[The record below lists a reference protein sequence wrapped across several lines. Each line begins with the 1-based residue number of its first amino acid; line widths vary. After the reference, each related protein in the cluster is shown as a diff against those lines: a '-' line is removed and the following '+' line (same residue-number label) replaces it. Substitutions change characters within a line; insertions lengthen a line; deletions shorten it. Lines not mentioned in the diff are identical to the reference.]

1 MFKEKIEEY
10 KSAIGVL
17 ESMDSLEVYS
27 FLMEKGKALNKDSL
41 SVDRRIQENKVTQC
55 MYDLYVDK
63 EDGRFKAWS
72 EATIAAGYAF
82 ILVDIFNC
90 MTEEEAKSVTIR
102 DFEEIELEKK
112 TDHEQTNRL
121 LSNDRNDDKQN
132 TVNYGLNIITRYRH
146 KKIIHPS
153 A

>member
-10 KSAIGVL
+10 KTTIGVL

-27 FLMEKGKALNKDSL
+27 YLMEKGKALNKDAL
-41 SVDRRIQENKVTQC
+41 SVDRQIQENKVTQC

-90 MTEEEAKSVTIR
+90 MTDEEAQTVTVR
-102 DFEEIELEKK
+102 DFEEMELEKK
-112 TDHEQTNRL
+112 LTMNRQTGYF
-121 LSNDRNDDKQN
+121 QM
-132 TVNYGLNIITRYRH
+132 IEIMI
-146 KKIIHPS
+146 KKIQ
-153 A
+153 

>member
-10 KSAIGVL
+10 KTTIGVL

-27 FLMEKGKALNKDSL
+27 YLMEKGKALNKDAL
-41 SVDRRIQENKVTQC
+41 SVDRQIQENKVTQC

-90 MTEEEAKSVTIR
+90 MTDEEAQTVTVR
-102 DFEEIELEKK
+102 DFEEMELEKK
-112 TDHEQTNRL
+112 LTMNRQTGYFQMIEIMIN
-121 LSNDRNDDKQN
+121 
-132 TVNYGLNIITRYRH
+132 
-146 KKIIHPS
+146 KIQ
-153 A
+153 

>member
-10 KSAIGVL
+10 KTTIGVL

-27 FLMEKGKALNKDSL
+27 YLMEKGKALNKDSL
-41 SVDRRIQENKVTQC
+41 SVDRQIQENKVTQC

-72 EATIAAGYAF
+72 ESTIAAGYAF

-90 MTEEEAKSVTIR
+90 MTDEEAQTVTVR
-102 DFEEIELEKK
+102 DFEELELEKK
-112 TDHEQTNRL
+112 LTMNRQTGYFQMIEIMINKLR
-121 LSNDRNDDKQN
+121 
-132 TVNYGLNIITRYRH
+132 
-146 KKIIHPS
+146 
-153 A
+153 

>member
-1 MFKEKIEEY
+1 MYKEKIEEY
-10 KSAIGVL
+10 KSSIGVL

-27 FLMEKGKALNKDSL
+27 FLMEKGKSLNEDAL
-41 SVDRRIQENKVTQC
+41 SVDRRVQENKVTQC

-90 MTEEEAKSVTIR
+90 MTEEEAQSVTIR

-112 TDHEQTNRL
+112 LTMNRQTGYFQMIEMMIN
-121 LSNDRNDDKQN
+121 
-132 TVNYGLNIITRYRH
+132 
-146 KKIIHPS
+146 KIQ
-153 A
+153 

>member
-10 KSAIGVL
+10 KTTIGVL
-17 ESMDSLEVYS
+17 QSMDSLEVYS
-27 FLMEKGKALNKDSL
+27 YLMEKGKALNKDAL
-41 SVDRRIQENKVTQC
+41 SVDRQIQENKVTQC

-90 MTEEEAKSVTIR
+90 MTDEEAQTVTVR
-102 DFEEIELEKK
+102 DFEELELEKK
-112 TDHEQTNRL
+112 LTMNRQTGYFQMIEIMIN
-121 LSNDRNDDKQN
+121 
-132 TVNYGLNIITRYRH
+132 
-146 KKIIHPS
+146 KIQKIPV
-153 A
+153 

>member
-10 KSAIGVL
+10 RSTISVL
-17 ESMDSLEVYS
+17 ESMDGLEVYS
-27 FLMEKGKALNKDSL
+27 YLMEKGEALNRDAL

-90 MTEEEAKSVTIR
+90 MTDEEAQTVTVR
-102 DFEEIELEKK
+102 DFEEMELEKK
-112 TDHEQTNRL
+112 LTMNRQTGYFQMIEIMIN
-121 LSNDRNDDKQN
+121 
-132 TVNYGLNIITRYRH
+132 
-146 KKIIHPS
+146 KIQ
-153 A
+153 

>member
-10 KSAIGVL
+10 KSTIGVL
-17 ESMDSLEVYS
+17 ESIDSLEVYS
-27 FLMEKGKALNKDSL
+27 YLMEKGKALNKDAL
-41 SVDRRIQENKVTQC
+41 SVDRQIQENKVTQC

-90 MTEEEAKSVTIR
+90 MTDEEAQTVTVK
-102 DFEEIELEKK
+102 DFEELELEKK
-112 TDHEQTNRL
+112 LTMNRQTGYFQMIEIMIN
-121 LSNDRNDDKQN
+121 
-132 TVNYGLNIITRYRH
+132 
-146 KKIIHPS
+146 KIQ
-153 A
+153 

>member
-10 KSAIGVL
+10 KTTIGVL

-27 FLMEKGKALNKDSL
+27 YLMEKGKALNKDAL
-41 SVDRRIQENKVTQC
+41 SVDRQIQENKVTQC

-63 EDGRFKAWS
+63 VDGRFKAWG

-90 MTEEEAKSVTIR
+90 MTDEEAKTVTVR
-102 DFEEIELEKK
+102 DFEEMELEKK
-112 TDHEQTNRL
+112 LTMNRQTGYFQMIEIMIN
-121 LSNDRNDDKQN
+121 
-132 TVNYGLNIITRYRH
+132 
-146 KKIIHPS
+146 KIQKIPV
-153 A
+153 

>member
-10 KSAIGVL
+10 KTTIDVL

-27 FLMEKGKALNKDSL
+27 YLMEKGKALNKDAL
-41 SVDRRIQENKVTQC
+41 SVDRHIQKNKVTQC

-90 MTEEEAKSVTIR
+90 MTDEEAQTVTVR
-102 DFEEIELEKK
+102 DFEELELEKK
-112 TDHEQTNRL
+112 LTMNRQTGYFQMIEIMIN
-121 LSNDRNDDKQN
+121 
-132 TVNYGLNIITRYRH
+132 
-146 KKIIHPS
+146 KIQ
-153 A
+153 

>member
-10 KSAIGVL
+10 KTTISVL
-17 ESMDSLEVYS
+17 ESVDSLEVYS
-27 FLMEKGKALNKDSL
+27 YLMEKGKALNKDAL
-41 SVDRRIQENKVTQC
+41 SVDRQIQENKVTQC

-90 MTEEEAKSVTIR
+90 MTDEEAQTVTVR
-102 DFEEIELEKK
+102 DFEEMELEKK
-112 TDHEQTNRL
+112 LTMNRQTGYFQMIEIMIN
-121 LSNDRNDDKQN
+121 
-132 TVNYGLNIITRYRH
+132 
-146 KKIIHPS
+146 KIQ
-153 A
+153 

>member
-1 MFKEKIEEY
+1 MFMKKIEEY

-27 FLMEKGKALNKDSL
+27 YLMEKGKALKEDAL
-41 SVDRRIQENKVTQC
+41 SVDRHTQDNKVTQC

-90 MTEEEAKSVTIR
+90 MTDEEAQSVTVR
-102 DFEEIELEKK
+102 DFEEMELEKK
-112 TDHEQTNRL
+112 LTMNRQTGYF
-121 LSNDRNDDKQN
+121 QMIEIM
-132 TVNYGLNIITRYRH
+132 LN
-146 KKIIHPS
+146 KIQ
-153 A
+153 

>member
-10 KSAIGVL
+10 KTTIGVL

-27 FLMEKGKALNKDSL
+27 YLMEKGKALKKDAL
-41 SVDRRIQENKVTQC
+41 SVGRQIQENKVTQC

-90 MTEEEAKSVTIR
+90 MSDEEARTMTVR
-102 DFEEIELEKK
+102 DFEELELEKK
-112 TDHEQTNRL
+112 LTMNRQTGYFQMIEIMIN
-121 LSNDRNDDKQN
+121 
-132 TVNYGLNIITRYRH
+132 
-146 KKIIHPS
+146 KIQ
-153 A
+153 